1 MPAIT
6 GASREYSVSTTTAS
20 ATAPRLHKQGY
31 AFGSVVN
38 PTSVSRAITWYGVYS
53 STRTTA
59 YAAVDQDAVAVT
71 QTVAANSFAELHSAL
86 AGFPIVCPVTAAAAS
101 TVDLHFTFYR

>member
-1 MPAIT
+1 MPGIV
-6 GASREYSVSTTTAS
+6 GGGRPYSVSTTTAA

-31 AFGSVVN
+31 AFGTVTN

-59 YAAVDQDAVAVT
+59 YPLVDQDAVAAT
-71 QTVAANSFAELHSAL
+71 QTVAAATMAEIHSAV
-86 AGFPIVCPVTAAAAS
+86 AGVPIAVPVTVAAAS
-101 TVDLHFTFYR
+101 TVSLHFQFYR